1 MEIKDQFQVSLTGSE
16 YDLLCEV
23 MSFAYSMDFEEHSDD
38 ELFNRT
44 WDKIS
49 NADHNILF
57 EEVKSW
63 ARFLNSIQVCW
74 IRVTASEKSESLPK
88 GIPSES
94 PQIGSTDHTR
104 IIWNPCTI
112 FWTVSKTVLFL
123 SKPGSWNFWELFQ
136 FVTRSPNGVGVCV

>member
-63 ARFLNSIQVCW
+63 ASFLNSILD
-74 IRVTASEKSESLPK
+74 S
-88 GIPSES
+88 
-94 PQIGSTDHTR
+94 
-104 IIWNPCTI
+104 
-112 FWTVSKTVLFL
+112 
-123 SKPGSWNFWELFQ
+123 
-136 FVTRSPNGVGVCV
+136 

>member
-23 MSFAYSMDFEEHSDD
+23 MSFAYSMDFEEHNDH

-57 EEVKSW
+57 EEVKS
-63 ARFLNSIQVCW
+63 
-74 IRVTASEKSESLPK
+74 
-88 GIPSES
+88 
-94 PQIGSTDHTR
+94 
-104 IIWNPCTI
+104 
-112 FWTVSKTVLFL
+112 
-123 SKPGSWNFWELFQ
+123 
-136 FVTRSPNGVGVCV
+136 